1 MGKETCDSKR
11 ARSHVAIIDRELVNE
26 ARADRENVHNINH

>member
-26 ARADRENVHNINH
+26 AACECVPGRK